1 MFSLLQIGS
10 SPGFEDG
17 DFESAKLR
25 RPAGSYYHATED
37 CLYFVDSEVCIWM
50 CILITIRFLP
60 RFINVVINHL
70 KRRNSYYAKLKKNL
84 FNNKRKKKLQREFSM
99 NSLSLTSVL
108 SKGFVSLCF
117 L

>member
-60 RFINVVINHL
+60 RFINVVIN
-70 KRRNSYYAKLKKNL
+70 RFRCRNLYYAKLKKNL

-99 NSLSLTSVL
+99 
-108 SKGFVSLCF
+108 KYE
-117 L
+117 